1 MTEESEDS
9 LDAHHVV
16 QIARAL
22 DLDDAG
28 STLAFAKMLA
38 EHCARL
44 AEECPVG
51 ASARDAATAIRVA
64 FRLTTPA
71 A

>member
-1 MTEESEDS
+1 
-9 LDAHHVV
+9 LDAYHVV

-22 DLDDAG
+22 DLDDAE

-44 AEECPVG
+44 AEECSG
-51 ASARDAATAIRVA
+51 AATASDAAAAIRVA
-64 FRLTTPA
+64 FRLNE
-71 A
+71 